1 MHAFRNKRALIIPFL
16 FICFTV
22 YPQPKSQAYINYIN
36 TYSKLAVIQQKEHG
50 IPASITLAQG
60 LLESGAGQSK
70 FAIKSNNHFGIKCH
84 DDWTGDK
91 IYHDDDNKE
100 ECFRKYDQ
108 VSDSYEDHSMYI
120 KNKSRYAFLFN
131 LSPTDYE
138 GWAHGLK
145 KAGYATDPVYAYK
158 LISIIENYELHS
170 YDLSQNIDKNG
181 VAQNSTFEN
190 NVKDAASAPI
200 GNIAAIQVHQVLKNN
215 HVRYIIT
222 LQGDTYESIADEFN
236 ISEKNLRAYN
246 EITESTPL
254 KPGTQLY
261 LQYKKSKAGKAYP
274 THIIREGETMYQ
286 IAQTYA
292 IKTEK
297 LYLLN
302 QMPFSEGAK
311 TGRVLKLR

>member
-1 MHAFRNKRALIIPFL
+1 MHAFRNKRTLIIPFL

-36 TYSKLAVIQQKEHG
+36 TYSHLAVIQQKEHG

-70 FAIKSNNHFGIKCH
+70 FAKESNNHFGIKCH

-91 IYHDDDNKE
+91 IYHDDDNKG

-108 VSDSYEDHSMYI
+108 VSDSYEDHSLLF
-120 KNKSRYAFLFN
+120 KNKPRYAFLFN

-158 LISIIENYELHS
+158 LISIIENYELHT
-170 YDLSQNIDKNG
+170 YDLIQNVDKNG
-181 VAQNSTFEN
+181 VAQNSTSEN
-190 NVKDAASAPI
+190 NVKDAVSSPI

-222 LQGDTYESIADEFN
+222 LQGDTYGSIADEFN

-246 EITESTPL
+246 EITGYAPL
-254 KPGTQLY
+254 TPGTQLY
-261 LQYKKSKAGKAYP
+261 LQYKKNKAGKAYP

-302 QMPFSEGAK
+302 RMPFSEGAK
-311 TGRVLKLR
+311 TGQVLKLR